1 MKYEELKPQI
11 LVNQTCD
18 LITTL
23 PVNTNVVKF
32 FNWSVRGYKT
42 CQREKT
48 YPRQNLQGTWENDS
62 LANDS
67 NQS

>member
-23 PVNTNVVKF
+23 PVNP
-32 FNWSVRGYKT
+32 FNHELARPYAIHCFHMDSCSPG
-42 CQREKT
+42 
-48 YPRQNLQGTWENDS
+48 LQDGV
-62 LANDS
+62 A
-67 NQS
+67 